1 MKMLMIDMNP
11 MKKVILKQRFLALET
26 SSGSWRAWMPWM
38 VMMGGLGDQF
48 QKGIISLERSF
59 QNFFPWGIFGDIIEF
74 LLFVFG
80 WKDDSFVLDRSRSQR
95 KKKQK
100 IHFFFNIFI
109 FYIIFIITET
119 KNSINKGI

>member
-59 QNFFPWGIFGDIIEF
+59 QNFFPWGIFGILWNFCSLCLVGKMTHLYWI
-74 LLFVFG
+74 
-80 WKDDSFVLDRSRSQR
+80 DRDH
-95 KKKQK
+95 KKKNK
-100 IHFFFNIFI
+100 TENSFFFQLFLFFI
-109 FYIIFIITET
+109 
-119 KNSINKGI
+119 

>member
-1 MKMLMIDMNP
+1 MNICKMKMLMIDMNP

-59 QNFFPWGIFGDIIEF
+59 QNFFPWGIFGI
-74 LLFVFG
+74 L
-80 WKDDSFVLDRSRSQR
+80 
-95 KKKQK
+95 
-100 IHFFFNIFI
+100 
-109 FYIIFIITET
+109 
-119 KNSINKGI
+119 